1 MSYGFS
7 DFGSSRLLRGNRQ
20 AAGAQR
26 QPGQQADTAAQLR
39 GDLGRDPPF
48 RLRLW
53 RRQPPVVRQE
63 LWREDTLGR
72 PDRAAEL
79 PLYHGRIRRAADH
92 ARGEGDDE
100 GRPAGGARFLSGAD
114 GIRLVAS
121 RSEEHTSELQSLMRK
136 SYAVFCLKKKKQS

>member
-1 MSYGFS
+1 MRIS
-7 DFGSSRLLRGNRQ
+7 DWSS
-20 AAGAQR
+20 
-26 QPGQQADTAAQLR
+26 DVCSS
-39 GDLGRDPPF
+39 DLPPF

-114 GIRLVAS
+114 GIRMVAS
-121 RSEEHTSELQSLMRK
+121 FADWRSAQAALRTRSEEHTSELQSLM
-136 SYAVFCLKKKKQS
+136 S